1 MLVESTEATRDL
13 GGTEGATKAVKKTPD
28 FEPSREA
35 GLSHIVFVGAGERET
50 RGNGAL
56 RFTYTFAVVYRK
68 FTPAGIIFSIHGPQS
83 HVSLIP
89 SSTDIVCK

>member
-35 GLSHIVFVGAGERET
+35 GLSHIIFVGAGGKEIGEMALC
-50 RGNGAL
+50 AL
-56 RFTYTFAVVYRK
+56 RTLSLLFIGNLRPRASSF
-68 FTPAGIIFSIHGPQS
+68 QS
-83 HVSLIP
+83 MVP
-89 SSTDIVCK
+89 SPT

>member
-50 RGNGAL
+50 RGNCDL
-56 RFTYTFAVVYRK
+56 RFTYSFAVVYRN
-68 FTPAGIIFSIHGPQS
+68 FTPG
-83 HVSLIP
+83 
-89 SSTDIVCK
+89 